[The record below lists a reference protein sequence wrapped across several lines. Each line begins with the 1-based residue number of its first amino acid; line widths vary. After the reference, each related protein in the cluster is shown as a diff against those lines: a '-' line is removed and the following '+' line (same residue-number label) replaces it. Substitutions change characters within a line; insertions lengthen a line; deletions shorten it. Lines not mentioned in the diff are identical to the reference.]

1 MYSTAD
7 SSCRMDTFAWDF
19 APRMPI
25 SAAATA
31 SSVASSP
38 VTSPSSAT
46 TGQLVRWIEPLC
58 HHDQTSS
65 VT

>member
-1 MYSTAD
+1 MRTLA
-7 SSCRMDTFAWDF
+7 SSWRIETLACDL
-19 APRMPI
+19 APRIPI

-31 SSVASSP
+31 SRVAGSAAAAAPRSASV
-38 VTSPSSAT
+38 
-46 TGQLVRWIEPLC
+46 GQGARWIEPSC